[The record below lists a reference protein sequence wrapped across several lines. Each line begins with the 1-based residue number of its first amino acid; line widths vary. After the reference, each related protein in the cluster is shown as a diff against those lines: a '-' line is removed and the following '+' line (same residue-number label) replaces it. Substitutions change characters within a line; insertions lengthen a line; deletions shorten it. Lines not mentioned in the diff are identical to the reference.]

1 MSLPRSFQVGLSSVA
16 VLILLSCSTLNAGTF
31 LIDVEDGINDR
42 AQMTDIMARVRAT
55 QFLQRAT
62 FGPTNK
68 SVTELANRMTQIGV
82 NAACEE
88 WIDAQF
94 AMDFTSHTNLA
105 KAMVAEDGWAF
116 DEGSIGISR
125 YRDHAWWHAA
135 IAAPDQLKQ
144 RIGWALSQIVVVNS
158 TPAGFNNNPNDT
170 RGEPQ
175 WLGLARYY
183 DMLLENSD
191 DSYREVLNDVTFSPI
206 MGLFLSSFRNGKG
219 NGTTVFPDEN
229 YAREI
234 MQLFTIGLYKLKLN
248 GELRR
253 DAEGNPIPTYD
264 NETIK
269 ELAQVFTGLTY
280 NGNTNFNNNN
290 RSLSLPMTMYNP
302 EHDQSDK
309 YLLDGELLDWADKA
323 DGEGEI
329 RAAIDHLYMSPNI
342 GPFVSRLLIQRLVRS
357 NPSKGYIRRVAKV
370 FNGTSLQDRGDM
382 KAVVKAILLDREAW
396 NSIRLIRRRTPLS
409 VHVRSTGSER
419 NKMVEPVIMFAGFI
433 RRYASPDEGPVTT
446 ADYRLPQR
454 SYDWIQAAYRA
465 PSVFNFYLPNFQ
477 PAGPV
482 TNETPSRRI
491 PNRIL
496 VAPEFELLTS
506 VVANRWANRY
516 RTEIRRGSVVMNQ
529 INNAK
534 AGKVVTTIPLDFSVE
549 NGLADDPA
557 ALAEHLDMIL
567 CAGTM
572 KNSFRNA
579 IVAAL
584 NEEVPLTGTDE
595 QIAVKKVDRAKG
607 AILSVITSPASTIVE

>member
-1 MSLPRSFQVGLSSVA
+1 V
-16 VLILLSCSTLNAGTF
+16 NAGTF
-31 LIDVEDGINDR
+31 ETPTR
-42 AQMTDIMARVRAT
+42 AAMTDTMARVRAT

-68 SVTELANRMTQIGV
+68 SVTELSDRMKQVGV

-94 AMDFTSHTNLA
+94 AMDYTSHTDLA
-105 KAMVAEDGWAF
+105 IAMLTEDGWAP
-116 DEGSIGISR
+116 DEGSVGISR
-125 YRDHAWWHAA
+125 YRDHAWSHAA

-144 RIGWALSQIVVVNS
+144 RIGWALSQILVVNS

-170 RGEPQ
+170 RGDPQ

-234 MQLFTIGLYKLKLN
+234 MQLFTIGLYKLRLT
-248 GELRR
+248 GELKK
-253 DAEGNPIPTYD
+253 DAAGDPIPTYD

-302 EHDQSDK
+302 QHDQSDK
-309 YLLDGELLDWADKA
+309 YLLDGELLDWADKT

-342 GPFVSRLLIQRLVRS
+342 GPFISRLLIQRLVRS

-396 NSIRLIRRRTPLS
+396 NSIRLIRRRATDTLPMR

-419 NKMVEPVIMFAGFI
+419 NKMVEPVVMFAGFI
-433 RRYASPDEGPVTT
+433 RRFASPDEGPVTT

-491 PNRIL
+491 PNGIL

-516 RTEIRRGSVVMNQ
+516 RTEIRRGSVVLNQ

-534 AGKVVTTIPLDFSVE
+534 AGKVVTTIPLDFSLE
-549 NGLADDPA
+549 DGLADDPA

-567 CAGTM
+567 CSGTM
-572 KNSFRNA
+572 TNSFRNA

-584 NEEVPLTGTDE
+584 EEEVPLTGTDE
-595 QIAVKKVDRAKG
+595 QIAVKKLDRAKG
-607 AILSVITSPASTIVE
+607 AILSVLTSPASMIVE